1 MYGIMLVRYY
11 YCSIPWS
18 EGSCEQMRMMIA
30 NGSDSLVWKVFIIE
44 SEQEVYS
51 MVYRQRPY
59 VCVRLVDIEHHE
71 FAESA
76 VE

>member
-1 MYGIMLVRYY
+1 
-11 YCSIPWS
+11 
-18 EGSCEQMRMMIA
+18 MRMMIA